1 MFRRVATLL
10 AVASATV
17 AIGLAAPDAHADPQ
31 TDDLKF
37 LNIVRSNGVA
47 EGENDTLIAYAHD
60 FCSSTTGVLPLR
72 RVLYEQGVRLAAEF
86 YTIRFAASRVYCPDK
101 VVMPPAMPPAP

>member
-31 TDDLKF
+31 TEDQRF
-37 LNIVRSNGVA
+37 LDMV
-47 EGENDTLIAYAHD
+47 
-60 FCSSTTGVLPLR
+60 
-72 RVLYEQGVRLAAEF
+72 
-86 YTIRFAASRVYCPDK
+86 
-101 VVMPPAMPPAP
+101 